1 MYRYFIIPVVWAL
14 AILVLYSIPG
24 FDLSYEEPWDLLRL
38 DKIAHMGLFAVMFL
52 VLMVAFRKQ
61 GSYRRLKFHARKFSL
76 ILTLLYGAVL
86 EFYQGAF
93 FIERSSDLLDFIANS
108 VGAFLGILLFR
119 ILYGKELAR
128 V

>member
-76 ILTLLYGAVL
+76 ILTLLYGGVL

>member
-108 VGAFLGILLFR
+108 VGAFLGLLLFR

>member
-61 GSYRRLKFHARKFSL
+61 GSYSRLKFHARKFSL

>member
-1 MYRYFIIPVVWAL
+1 MLRYYIIPVVWAL

-24 FDLSYEEPWDLLRL
+24 FDLTYEEPWDLLRL
-38 DKIAHMGLFAVMFL
+38 DKIAHMGMFAMMFF

-61 GSYRRLKFHARKFSL
+61 GEFRRLKFHARKFSL
-76 ILTLLYGAVL
+76 VITILYGAVL

-93 FIERSSDLLDFIANS
+93 FVERTSDLIDFFANTI
-108 VGAFLGILLFR
+108 GAFMGIILFR
-119 ILYGKELAR
+119 IIYGKELAK